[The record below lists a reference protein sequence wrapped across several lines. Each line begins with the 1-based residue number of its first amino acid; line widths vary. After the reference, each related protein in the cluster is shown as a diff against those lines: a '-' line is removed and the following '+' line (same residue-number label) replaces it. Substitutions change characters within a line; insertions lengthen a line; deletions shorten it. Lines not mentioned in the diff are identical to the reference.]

1 MECSYSSAERGLDD
15 TKHLHWKRGQWYR
28 NYSIKKLEKEQN
40 KSKASRNSE
49 IVNKKTEHQ
58 LNQKL
63 VLKKMNTID
72 KPLTKLT
79 KKREDKPPVT
89 GTGDTTVA
97 LKE

>member
-1 MECSYSSAERGLDD
+1 
-15 TKHLHWKRGQWYR
+15 
-28 NYSIKKLEKEQN
+28 
-40 KSKASRNSE
+40 
-49 IVNKKTEHQ
+49 
-58 LNQKL
+58 
-63 VLKKMNTID
+63 MNTID